1 METEVKLCFEN
12 KESLFKVADSELFR
26 KFTITAEPVTVTLE
40 NYYLDTDDH
49 KILKRNG
56 SVRRRLVSGKD
67 SFIEETVKYGGGSAA
82 GLHRRFE
89 WNFRTDDA
97 NFVIEKIKK
106 GVSEGGDPVE
116 LLDEVFENVTD
127 RDLVILCFNSFE
139 RTSYKLQYNESLI
152 EACFDSGVIYNQ
164 DKTVSEDICELELE
178 LEKGSDS
185 DLTGLSNLIKAGFG
199 CIPLDK
205 SKFQRTLEL
214 AKRG

>member
-89 WNFRTDDA
+89 WNFRTDEDR
-97 NFVIEKIKK
+97 FVIENFKK

>member
-12 KESLFKVADSELFR
+12 KESLFRVADSELFR

-49 KILKRNG
+49 KILSRNG

-89 WNFRTDDA
+89 WNFRTDDDK
-97 NFVIEKIKK
+97 FVIENFKK

-127 RDLVILCFNSFE
+127 RDLKILCFNSFE
-139 RTSYKLQYNESLI
+139 RTSYKLQ
-152 EACFDSGVIYNQ
+152 
-164 DKTVSEDICELELE
+164 
-178 LEKGSDS
+178 
-185 DLTGLSNLIKAGFG
+185 
-199 CIPLDK
+199 
-205 SKFQRTLEL
+205 
-214 AKRG
+214 

>member
-49 KILKRNG
+49 KILSRNG

-89 WNFRTDDA
+89 WNFRTDEDR
-97 NFVIEKIKK
+97 FVIDSFKR
-106 GVSEGGDPVE
+106 GVLTDGDPAT
-116 LLDEVFENVTD
+116 LLDEVFEGVED
-127 RDLVILCFNSFE
+127 GDLKILCFNSFE

>member
-49 KILKRNG
+49 KILSRNG

-89 WNFRTDDA
+89 WNFRTDEDR
-97 NFVIEKIKK
+97 FVIDSFKR
-106 GVSEGGDPVE
+106 GVLTDGDPAT

>member
-12 KESLFKVADSELFR
+12 KENLFR
-26 KFTITAEPVTVTLE
+26 VAGSDLFRMFCVTSDPDTVMLE
-40 NYYLDTDDH
+40 NYYLDTNDH

-89 WNFRTDDA
+89 WNFRTDDDK
-97 NFVIEKIKK
+97 FVIENFKN

-127 RDLVILCFNSFE
+127 RELVILCFNSFE
-139 RTSYKLQYNESLI
+139 RTTYKLKYKSSLI
-152 EACFDSGVIYNQ
+152 EACFDSGVIYNS
-164 DKTVSEDICELELE
+164 DKSGSEEICELELE
-178 LEKGSDS
+178 LEKGSDE
-185 DLTGLSNLIKAGFG
+185 DLTELSNLIKAEFG
-199 CIPLDK
+199 CFPLDK

>member
-12 KESLFKVADSELFR
+12 KESLFKVAGSELFSQ
-26 KFTITAEPVTVTLE
+26 FISSDPVTVTLE
-40 NYYLDTDDH
+40 NYYLDTEDR

-56 SVRRRLVSGKD
+56 SVRRRLVSGEE
-67 SFIEETVKYGGGSAA
+67 SYVEETVKYGGGSAA

-89 WNFRTDDA
+89 WNFRTDEDR
-97 NFVIEKIKK
+97 FVIDSFKK
-106 GVSEGGDPVE
+106 GASANGDPVT
-116 LLDEVFENVTD
+116 LLDEVFDGVSDE
-127 RDLVILCFNSFE
+127 DLKVLCFNSFE
-139 RTSYKLQYNESLI
+139 RTTYKLKFNESII
-152 EACFDSGVIYNQ
+152 EACFDSGIIYNS
-164 DKTVSEDICELELE
+164 DKTESEEICELELE
-178 LEKGSDS
+178 LEKGTES

>member
-49 KILKRNG
+49 KILSRNG

-89 WNFRTDDA
+89 WNFRTDDDK
-97 NFVIEKIKK
+97 FVIENFKK

>member
-1 METEVKLCFEN
+1 MYKPTDYEHQQISFFHFNSSCGIALDKENEWIKNADRLPWKAWETLYAAMFPGKGRMARSCRMVIG
-12 KESLFKVADSELFR
+12 SLIIQMRMGF
-26 KFTITAEPVTVTLE
+26 
-40 NYYLDTDDH
+40 
-49 KILKRNG
+49 
-56 SVRRRLVSGKD
+56 
-67 SFIEETVKYGGGSAA
+67 
-82 GLHRRFE
+82 
-89 WNFRTDDA
+89 
-97 NFVIEKIKK
+97 
-106 GVSEGGDPVE
+106 
-116 LLDEVFENVTD
+116 TD

-164 DKTVSEDICELELE
+164 DKTVSEVICELELE